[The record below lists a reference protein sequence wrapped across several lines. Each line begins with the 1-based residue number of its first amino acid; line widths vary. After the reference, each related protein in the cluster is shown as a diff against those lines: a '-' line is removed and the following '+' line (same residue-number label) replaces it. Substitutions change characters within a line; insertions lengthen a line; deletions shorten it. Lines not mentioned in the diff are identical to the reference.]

1 MKLVLDERDKKFE
14 SRVNS
19 GEFPRNHLLYNK
31 TDKEYS
37 INFKIKDLA
46 KANNFLFTLIN
57 FSGDPSEET
66 KQLIEA
72 TGIDVTVINYY
83 PAISSQNVDSIKAQ
97 LQAIID
103 SL

>member
-1 MKLVLDERDKKFE
+1 MKLVFDDGDKKRIE
-14 SRVNS
+14 RINS
-19 GEFPRNHLLYNK
+19 GEIPPNNLLYNK

-72 TGIDVTVINYY
+72 TGIDITQLNYY

>member
-19 GEFPRNHLLYNK
+19 GEYPRNHLLYNE

-72 TGIDVTVINYY
+72 TGIEVTVANYF
-83 PAISSQNVDSIKAQ
+83 PATSDFDKAELKRRLQEIVDS
-97 LQAIID
+97 L
-103 SL
+103 

>member
-46 KANNFLFTLIN
+46 KANNFLFTL
-57 FSGDPSEET
+57 FDMAGTPSEET
-66 KQLIEA
+66 KDLISA
-72 TGIDVTVINYY
+72 TGIIITSCNYS
-83 PAISSQNVDSIKAQ
+83 PAKIDFNRDELKEQLQRIVDS
-97 LQAIID
+97 L
-103 SL
+103 